1 MSRMLE
7 PERTAAP
14 AGELAAL
21 DTPAL
26 VVDVDRLDR
35 NIAGWA
41 AFAREA
47 GVRLRPHGK
56 THKCVEI
63 ARRQLDAGAVGLS
76 LAKIGEA
83 EVMAAA
89 GIGDIFLAYEVIGG
103 PKLPRLIALA
113 RAARVRVGVDSVEGA
128 EALGRAARQAGLV
141 LDVMLE
147 VDTGLGR
154 CGVPPG
160 EPLRALAAQVAR
172 VAGLRIAGIFTY
184 RGYRPD
190 PDAAGRDEGEI
201 MVREAEALRR
211 AGIEVADVSV
221 GSTPTGRSAGRVA
234 GVTEIRPGTYV
245 FNDAMQVHWGTAA
258 PDECALAVLAR
269 VISRPAKDVAVIDAG
284 SKALTA
290 EHGPFSSRG
299 ESHGVIRGYPDCQ
312 IDRLWEE
319 HGRVQLTPE
328 AGRLRVGDL
337 VEVVPAH
344 VCPTVNLAERL
355 VCVREGRVVGAW
367 EVAARARVQ

>member
-7 PERTAAP
+7 PERAVSATTSV
-14 AGELAAL
+14 EAL

-26 VVDVDRLDR
+26 IVDADRLEG
-35 NIAGWA
+35 NIARWA
-41 AFAREA
+41 AFARQA

-63 ARRQLDAGAVGLS
+63 AQRQLGAGAVGLT

-83 EVMAAA
+83 EVMASS
-89 GIGDIFLAYEVIGG
+89 GIRDIFLAYEVIGR
-103 PKLPRLIALA
+103 PKVARLQALA
-113 RAARVRVGVDSVEGA
+113 RIARIRVGVDSEGGA
-128 EALGRAARQAGLV
+128 DALDDAARDAGLV
-141 LDVMLE
+141 FDVLIE

-154 CGVPPG
+154 CGVAPG
-160 EPLRALAAQVAR
+160 EPLQALAKHVTR
-172 VAGLRIAGIFTY
+172 LRGLRIAGIFTY

-190 PDAAGRDEGEI
+190 PEAAGREEGEI
-201 MVREAEALRR
+201 MVREADRLRK
-211 AGIEVADVSV
+211 AGIEIEEISV
-221 GSTPTGRSAGRVA
+221 GSTPTGRSAGRVP
-234 GVTEIRPGTYV
+234 GITEIRPGTYV
-245 FNDAMQVHWGTAA
+245 FNDAMQVRWGCATA
-258 PDECALAVLAR
+258 DECALTVLAR
-269 VISRPAKDVAVIDAG
+269 VISRPSRDVAVLDAG

-319 HGRVQLTPE
+319 HGRVQLTDE
-328 AGRLRVGDL
+328 ARRLAVGDL
-337 VEVVPAH
+337 VHIIPTH

-355 VCVREGRVVGAW
+355 VCVKGRQVVGTWA
-367 EVAARARVQ
+367 VAARARVQ